1 MGNTSSLTKS
11 CDVHVFQKE
20 LSLLNSTVNNLLNE
34 DNVFKNKDYN
44 FLSQDVCDKY
54 KVVLEEEL
62 EKHLK
67 LSIKALGT
75 SLYILPKDEDNN
87 DRLTKLNLTKKQVC
101 EKISNHYI
109 KILYILSLIKY
120 VYNIEQDG
128 DLSIAGIVYRNIRVL
143 DDIMEIN
150 FCDLPHRNYNNKTS
164 METFKINF
172 AKLEGFKFFVD
183 YFLDR
188 PEASAFVS
196 IMRSVLARHSK
207 QKFASIVC
215 QHISNKTLKP
225 DDIKYLETL
234 YNNKYGTK
242 LVCNQSDKAKSPSS
256 VSRHGVN
263 IDIFVNRENPIL
275 AKELCFAPR
284 KITIKTSC
292 TEGKKVLELYKQM
305 KKNYEDNISAVYA
318 LLSKFIL
325 RSSNGTY
332 VLKDIDK
339 ITLDTIIEDVKLK
352 IKVFYIQSIMDF
364 QMLLDQAKLIPNME
378 SS

>member
-1 MGNTSSLTKS
+1 MGNTNSSNRS
-11 CDVHVFQKE
+11 SDVHVFQKE
-20 LSLLNSTVNNLLNE
+20 LSVLNATVNNLLNE
-34 DNVFKNKDYN
+34 NDVFKNKDYN

-75 SLYILPKDEDNN
+75 SLYILPNDEDNN
-87 DRLTKLNLTKKQVC
+87 DKLTKHNLTKKQVC

-128 DLSIAGIVYRNIRVL
+128 DLSIAGIIYRNIRVL

-150 FCDLPHRNYNNKTS
+150 FCDLPHRNYNSKTS
-164 METFKINF
+164 METYKINF
-172 AKLEGFKFFVD
+172 SKLEGFKFFVD

-196 IMRSVLARHSK
+196 VMRSILARNSK
-207 QKFASIVC
+207 QKFSSIVC

-225 DDIKYLETL
+225 EDVKYLEDL
-234 YNNKYGTK
+234 YMKKYGSK
-242 LVCNQSDKAKSPSS
+242 LVCKSSDKTRVSP
-256 VSRHGVN
+256 VSKHSVN

-275 AKELCFAPR
+275 AKEFCFAPR
-284 KITIKTSC
+284 KITIKTSNI
-292 TEGKKVLELYKQM
+292 EGKKVLAMYNQM
-305 KKNYEDNISAVYA
+305 KKNYEENISNIYT
-318 LLSKFIL
+318 LLNKFITP
-325 RSSNGTY
+325 SNGTY
-332 VLKDIDK
+332 ILKDIDK
-339 ITLDTIIEDVKLK
+339 TTLDTIIEDVKIK
-352 IKVFYIQSIMDF
+352 VKVFYIQSIVDF
-364 QMLLDQAKLIPNME
+364 QMLLDQAKLIPNIE